1 MQLRERYGFIQ
12 TRAPSPSQP
21 RGEPVL
27 PPSVTRSD
35 STLGPVYFAEQFW
48 PLEHRH
54 GAIALEDALQLDALT
69 AQRLGHDLLP
79 ADFREAAF
87 IDIETSGLSGGTGTY
102 AFMVGVGTFE
112 GFAFRIR
119 QFFLADLASEA
130 AMLTAVAETIDRKNI
145 LVSFNGRTFDLPQLA
160 TRYALHRLPPLGLEM
175 PHVDLLFAARRL
187 YRRRLDSC
195 RLGTIEQ
202 SLLGLQRHDDVPG
215 WLIPSLYFSYIQRG
229 QAAGL
234 RPVFQHNA
242 LDVLSLVTFLAHLDS
257 VTARDAAGD
266 PEHWLA
272 LGVWDQG
279 QGRTDEAERL
289 FRLAWQADSASGAG
303 GEALQR
309 LARLN
314 RRSGHWQES
323 ERLWRAERQTTSS
336 PQRQIFAAVELAKI
350 LEHRRRDFGLAL
362 RQVRDA
368 SQILASLPRH
378 EGPISVTR
386 GDLDHRVERLEH
398 GLRPHSTA

>member
-1 MQLRERYGFIQ
+1 MQLGECFAYVQIQ
-12 TRAPSPSQP
+12 ARSRSKP

-27 PPSVTRSD
+27 PPSVKRSD

-48 PLEHRH
+48 PLDHRH
-54 GAIALEDALQLDALT
+54 GAIALEGALQLDALT
-69 AQRLGHDLLP
+69 AQRLGQDLLP
-79 ADFREAAF
+79 ADFGDAAF

-102 AFMVGVGTFE
+102 AFMIGVGTFE
-112 GFAFRIR
+112 GFAFRVR
-119 QFFLADLASEA
+119 QFFLADLASET
-130 AMLTAVAETIDRKNI
+130 AMLAAVAETIDRKNI

-160 TRYALHRLPPLGLEM
+160 TRYALHHLAPLGLEM
-175 PHVDLLFAARRL
+175 PHIDLLFAARRL

-229 QAAGL
+229 QAADL
-234 RPVFQHNA
+234 DPVFLHNA
-242 LDVLSLVTFLAHLDS
+242 LDVLSLVTFLAHLDT
-257 VTARDAAGD
+257 VTGTQSAGD
-266 PEHWLA
+266 PEQWLA
-272 LGVWDQG
+272 LGVWDEG

-289 FRLAWQADSASGAG
+289 FRLAWQADTASEAG
-303 GEALQR
+303 GEAVRR

-314 RRSGHWQES
+314 RRRGRWQES
-323 ERLWRAERQTTSS
+323 ERLWQTEKETTSS

-362 RQVRDA
+362 SQIRDA
-368 SQILASLPRH
+368 CQILSDLPYH
-378 EGPISVTR
+378 EHPISVTR
-386 GDLDHRVERLEH
+386 SGLDHRLERLERR
-398 GLRPHSTA
+398 LRPHSTA